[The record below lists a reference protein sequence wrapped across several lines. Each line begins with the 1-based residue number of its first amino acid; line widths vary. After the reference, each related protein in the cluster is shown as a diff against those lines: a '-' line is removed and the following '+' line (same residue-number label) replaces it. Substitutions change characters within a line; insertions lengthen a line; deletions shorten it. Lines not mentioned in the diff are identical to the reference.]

1 MDLSIITKMYI
12 PIVLVACLVLGYILK
27 KWMPMDNKWIPTIL
41 VVVGAVLGCLAN
53 KDITLIAVVG
63 GAVTGLASTG
73 LHQAFKQLIDSGRLF
88 YNDEATDGESRD
100 DIELKDDSTEV
111 QNE

>member
-1 MDLSIITKMYI
+1 MDLSIIAKMYI
-12 PIVLVACLVLGYILK
+12 PIVLAACLVIGYVLK
-27 KWMPMDNKWIPTIL
+27 KWIPTDNKWIPTIL
-41 VVVGAVLGCLAN
+41 AIAGAILGCWAY
-53 KDITLIAVVG
+53 KDITMVSVFG

-88 YNDEATDGESRD
+88 YNDEATVGESRD